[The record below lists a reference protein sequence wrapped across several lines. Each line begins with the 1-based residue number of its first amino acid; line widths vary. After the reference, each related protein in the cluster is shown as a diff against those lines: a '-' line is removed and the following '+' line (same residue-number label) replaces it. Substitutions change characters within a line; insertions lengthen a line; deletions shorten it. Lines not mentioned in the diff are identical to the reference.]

1 MRLLQKNNI
10 AVLFL
15 CCAICFLGSAG
26 GAMCEEAQIV
36 FAGVMFGETAGNIE
50 QMNARFPYL
59 HSDWNAGQ
67 KNAFGKRL
75 RDIVNRKKQ
84 SAGLGFKLID
94 VSGIDKKKEFEEVE
108 SPLSLTFLITREHLY
123 KDEYQLT
130 LKGQEK
136 TLTKYYFDVG
146 ISAIFFSPSG
156 NQDKIEYSVPVIAE
170 DILMGPFSREQ
181 IRKQFFNTYAR
192 AVKSLFKRL
201 SKVIV
206 RNVKAKVIKVSG
218 KTAKIDKGKRDGVLS
233 GMTIYIQLPSGT
245 AGWIMNNGTAGWWM
259 VKNNNT
265 FVECRITQVKNNNAF
280 VECKKGELKKGDQV
294 SLYICKSNEDQTFQ
308 VTDVSITSKIG
319 KKIFSKDEKFGI
331 LCAQFFSDYLADRSG
346 AVVLPPRMGAAY
358 TSGAKKSLISAYDLE
373 GNHYEFAIPEAKNPV
388 ALCITGLKKGKLKGN
403 DVNQIWGYKVWIE
416 KDIGG
421 NKTKVSEA
429 IREEVIVGV
438 KEVNDCDVFREVVLQ
453 TLAKLAKE

>member
-1 MRLLQKNNI
+1 
-10 AVLFL
+10 
-15 CCAICFLGSAG
+15 
-26 GAMCEEAQIV
+26 
-36 FAGVMFGETAGNIE
+36 
-50 QMNARFPYL
+50 MNARFSYL

-75 RDIVNRKKQ
+75 RDIINRKKQ

-108 SPLSLTFLITREHLY
+108 SPLSLTFLITQEHLY

-146 ISAIFFSPSG
+146 ISAIFFSPAG
-156 NQDKIEYSVPVIAE
+156 NQDKIEYAVPVIAE
-170 DILMGPFSREQ
+170 DIFMGPFSDSQ
-181 IRKQFFNTYAR
+181 IKEQFFQTYAR
-192 AVKSLFKRL
+192 AVGNLFKRL
-201 SKVIV
+201 TRLDV
-206 RNVKAKVIKVSG
+206 RNIQARVTKVSG
-218 KTAKIDKGKRDGVLS
+218 NKADIDKGRSAGVLPGIYFELPGGGEGEVAS
-233 GMTIYIQLPSGT
+233 VSKNSAKIKFTGTI
-245 AGWIMNNGTAGWWM
+245 
-259 VKNNNT
+259 
-265 FVECRITQVKNNNAF
+265 
-280 VECKKGELKKGDQV
+280 LKKGDSISIYV
-294 SLYICKSNEDQTFQ
+294 CKSDEDETFQ

-373 GNHYEFAIPEAKNPV
+373 GNHYEFVIPEAKNPV

-453 TLAKLAKE
+453 TLAKLSKQ